1 MLSDIADVDGGD
13 FMADLE
19 DLCGEDDTPMSTIS

>member
-1 MLSDIADVDGGD
+1 MLSDVADAEGGD

-19 DLCGEDDTPMSTIS
+19 DLCGDDKPMSTIL